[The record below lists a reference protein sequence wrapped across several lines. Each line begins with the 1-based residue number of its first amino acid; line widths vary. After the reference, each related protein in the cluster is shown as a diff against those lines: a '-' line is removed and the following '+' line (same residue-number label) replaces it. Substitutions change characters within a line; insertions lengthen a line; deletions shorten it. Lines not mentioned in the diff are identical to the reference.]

1 MRTESANDRVAVRRR
16 DVLLAAGAAASAPL
30 LSGATGRNAS
40 LGGPTVAVTEP
51 YEAAVA
57 DLAAAFERAAGQA
70 VAVRTVAADGADAVR
85 ERAADVLVS
94 GRPVADGS
102 LRRDAAVHG
111 SAALAAAGWRE
122 PLSGR
127 ALRERWTAGEPVETW
142 SETDPETAAALGTV
156 AGPAADGRRLVRG
169 SRSFQYATGRGA
181 VGYYEVADEEI
192 AASTAGRLASL
203 DSRARPH
210 EVRPDDGAV
219 PLARIAYVHADP
231 AAASDA
237 TEQFLEFYGRHA
249 AADPDAVTVHEDPAL
264 AADGERL
271 WS

>member
-1 MRTESANDRVAVRRR
+1 MRTESASDRVEVRRR

-30 LSGATGRNAS
+30 LSGASGGGAS

-57 DLAAAFERAAGQA
+57 DLAAAFERAAGEA
-70 VAVRTVAADGADAVR
+70 VAVQTVAADGVDAAR

-94 GRPVADGS
+94 GRPVAGES
-102 LRRDAAVHG
+102 LRRDVAVHG
-111 SAALAAAGWRE
+111 SAALAAEGWRE

-127 ALRERWTAGEPVETW
+127 ALRERWTASDPVETW
-142 SETDPETAAALGTV
+142 SETDPETAGALGAA

-169 SRSFQYATGRGA
+169 SRSFQYANGRGA

-192 AASTAGRLASL
+192 AASS
-203 DSRARPH
+203 
-210 EVRPDDGAV
+210 DGTV
-219 PLARIAYVHADP
+219 PLARLAYVHADP
-231 AAASDA
+231 GAASGA
-237 TEQFLEFYGRHA
+237 TDQFLEFYGRHA
-249 AADPDAVTVHEDPAL
+249 AADPDAVTVHEDPAV
-264 AADGERL
+264 AGDGDRL